1 MERIVVGVDRS
12 KTAGRAVPA
21 RGAELREV
29 LSDIRVRADEAGPP
43 RR

>member
-29 LSDIRVRADEAGPP
+29 SDIRVRADEAGPP